1 MKIALPKS
9 LTGGALVLACRMAWG
24 APAWQCLDEH
34 GRWFR
39 ASHQPEGVLIR
50 VQCRQ
55 LAEVPQDSSTE
66 SRHPFIAIA
75 LPLPAHVETRMPSV
89 PGLDAKSPA
98 AMRHNVLDPLI
109 EQASRR
115 FGHDPHL
122 LRAIIQTES
131 AFNARARSP
140 AGAIGLMQV
149 MPATGLRYGFDS
161 ASLFDPASN
170 LAAGSR
176 YLADLQ
182 RMFPERLDLALAAYN
197 AGESAVVKHQ
207 YRIPPYAET
216 QQYVRLVLDA
226 YARFREAAR
235 APAAAPASK

>member
-1 MKIALPKS
+1 L
-9 LTGGALVLACRMAWG
+9 GGSTLLLACSLAWG
-24 APAWQCLDEH
+24 AHAWDCLDEQ

-39 ASHQPEGVLIR
+39 TGRPTEGVLIR

-55 LAEVPQDSSTE
+55 VDDIEQQSPKDE
-66 SRHPFIAIA
+66 PRPFISIA
-75 LPLPAHVETRMPSV
+75 WPMPVRVDRRMPVLPS
-89 PGLDAKSPA
+89 LDARTPA
-98 AMRHNVLDPLI
+98 QTRRTVVDPLI

-131 AFNARARSP
+131 AFNAGARSP

-149 MPATGLRYGFDS
+149 MPATGLRYGFDI
-161 ASLFDPASN
+161 ASLYDPASN

-235 APAAAPASK
+235 APAAAPASD

>member
-1 MKIALPKS
+1 MKSALQKS
-9 LTGGALVLACRMAWG
+9 LVVGALVLASHLACG
-24 APAWQCLDEH
+24 APAWDCLDEH

-39 ASHQPEGVLIR
+39 TSRQPEGMLIR

-55 LAEVPQDSSTE
+55 VEDPSRQSSKETP
-66 SRHPFIAIA
+66 RPFIAIA
-75 LPLPAHVETRMPSV
+75 WPMSIQMDKRMPALPS
-89 PGLDAKSPA
+89 LDARTPA
-98 AMRHNVLDPLI
+98 QMRRNVLDPLI

-131 AFNARARSP
+131 AFNAGARSP

-161 ASLFDPASN
+161 ASLYDPASN

-197 AGESAVVKHQ
+197 AGEDNVDRWQREHVGIQFEETRDYVDKVERLKKL
-207 YRIPPYAET
+207 YRRVYASELG
-216 QQYVRLVLDA
+216 Y
-226 YARFREAAR
+226 
-235 APAAAPASK
+235 S